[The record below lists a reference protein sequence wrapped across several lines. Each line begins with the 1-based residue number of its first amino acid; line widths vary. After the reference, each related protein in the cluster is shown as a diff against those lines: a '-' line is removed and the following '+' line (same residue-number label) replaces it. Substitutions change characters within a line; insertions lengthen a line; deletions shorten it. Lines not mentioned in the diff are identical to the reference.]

1 MTRKL
6 IAVASVCA
14 LLGVALTASPAFAQG
29 EPGTMRVATGDI
41 NLESDSGA
49 QRVLNRIKT
58 ASSVFCEDDNRTKD
72 LKRKMESRKCRDRM
86 MYLAVDKLDA
96 PLVTAK
102 YKDSGAKPP
111 ILLTAGAAFD
121 ERSQRAEAPSGAG
134 PSSGS
139 RR

>member
-6 IAVASVCA
+6 IAVASACA
-14 LLGVALTASPAFAQG
+14 LLGVALAASPAFAQG
-29 EPGTMRVATGDI
+29 EPGTMRVATGDL
-41 NLESDSGA
+41 NLESDRGA
-49 QRVLNRIKT
+49 QNVLNRIKA
-58 ASSVFCEDDNRTKD
+58 ASSVFCEDDNRSRD
-72 LKRKMESRKCRDRM
+72 LKRRLESRKCRDRM

-111 ILLTAGAAFD
+111 ILLTSARAAFD
-121 ERSQRAEAPSGAG
+121 ERAEAPQGAG
-134 PSSGS
+134 PNSGS